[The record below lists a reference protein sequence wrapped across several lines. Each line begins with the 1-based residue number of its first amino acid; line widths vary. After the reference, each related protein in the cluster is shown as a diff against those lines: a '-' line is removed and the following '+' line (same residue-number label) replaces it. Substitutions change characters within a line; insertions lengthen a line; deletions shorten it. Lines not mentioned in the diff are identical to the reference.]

1 LALPPLFTTAGEES
15 FARRSI
21 RDRHAATLLEVIEL
35 NGVGQPY
42 RTRLL
47 DFRRESL
54 GGRLTDPLAAGRAAW
69 DPSLFEPR
77 ELADWR
83 RAIRRQVGRS
93 WYELPWYFAE
103 SFWFLSLLLAFGY
116 YEPRGPNRL
125 RDPFEPFKSRELLQS
140 GGGLESG
147 SSLVESGSGLGPLL
161 PGTGGAAQ
169 EAEGAPEEEAVAKL
183 LLASLWG
190 NRVDLSMQSLAREY
204 RGGFLPHQGRR
215 SRGAARHGCR
225 SSRRH
230 PCRASPRLLLID
242 HSRRTARLLLASRR
256 VDLILDNAGP
266 ELVCD
271 LLLAARL
278 LAGRSAGAGRRQV
291 VLHAKR
297 SPFYVSDARPADVEA
312 TIRALSG
319 AAEQPVGAA
328 GGLLG
333 GLQAEGR
340 LRIRD
345 HWFWNGP
352 RFFQDLPADLRS
364 ELGAAD
370 LVLIKGDANYR
381 RLVGDRHWPPSTQME
396 SLTAYFPAP
405 LATLRTMKS
414 EIVVDLDEAQVRRLD
429 KEDPEWRTNGRR
441 GLVRLVPRRG
451 SLP

>member
-1 LALPPLFTTAGEES
+1 LALPALFTTAGEES

-21 RDRHAATLLEVIEL
+21 RDRHAATLLQVIEL
-35 NGVGQPY
+35 NGVGEPH
-42 RTRLL
+42 RTHLL

-54 GGRLTDPLAAGRAAW
+54 GGRLTDPLAAGQPEW
-69 DPSLFEPR
+69 DSSLFERR

-103 SFWFLSLLLAFGY
+103 SCWFLKLLLAFGY

-125 RDPFEPFKSRELLQS
+125 RDPFEPFKRRELLQP
-140 GGGLESG
+140 GGGLESA
-147 SSLVESGSGLGPLL
+147 SGLGPLL
-161 PGTGGAAQ
+161 P
-169 EAEGAPEEEAVAKL
+169 APDRASAGLPLGRGPVPADALREL

-190 NRVDLSMQSLAREY
+190 NRMDLSMHSLAREY
-204 RGGFLPHQGRR
+204 RGRFLPRQGRHPHR
-215 SRGAARHGCR
+215 PSRAE
-225 SSRRH
+225 
-230 PCRASPRLLLID
+230 LLID
-242 HSRRTARLLLASRR
+242 HSRQTARRLLASRR

-278 LAGRSAGAGRRQV
+278 LSGSGPRQV

-297 SPFYVSDARPADVEA
+297 SPFYVSDARPADIEA

-319 AAEQPVGAA
+319 AANRRVGAA
-328 GGLLG
+328 GSLLER
-333 GLQAEGR
+333 LQAEGR
-340 LRIRD
+340 LRILD

-352 RFFQDLPADLRS
+352 RFFRDLPAGLRS

-370 LVLIKGDANYR
+370 LVLLKGDANYR
-381 RLVGDRHWPPSTQME
+381 RLVGDRHWPPSTPLE
-396 SLTAYFPAP
+396 SLTSYFPAP

-414 EIVVDLDEAQVRRLD
+414 EIVVDLSEALVRRLER
-429 KEDPEWRTNGRR
+429 EDPEWRTNGRR
-441 GLVRLVPRRG
+441 GLVRLVSRDG
-451 SLP
+451 SVP